1 MRPAAVAV
9 TVVAVL
15 LALLPAG
22 AARAEDREWRLFD
35 VQDVSSAVYT
45 QGLAGDHT
53 GRLHGRGYTTIAP
66 EVAVDGWTHIG
77 DGDLHRG
84 RMYDAYEQ
92 LGSGRKLYTITGPD
106 GRLSRYYH
114 RLTPGEQ
121 ANNSFVTVS
130 PSGRHLVSGEWFTQ
144 DRLLVF
150 ANPVGRRS
158 GSALPLAGTI
168 ALDRPLQHVQSCD
181 FVDATRLVCA
191 ADRPDQAVYSVHL
204 DHSLDDG
211 ARAHGTVRREFA
223 LPERSACTAGDYEA
237 EGIDYDTKRRVLSV
251 AVIDPSPCLLNTK
264 IFRYS
269 RQR

>member
-1 MRPAAVAV
+1 MRPAAAAAA
-9 TVVAVL
+9 VVAVV

-22 AARAEDREWRLFD
+22 AAGAADREWRLID
-35 VQDVSSAVYT
+35 VEDVSSAVYT
-45 QGLAGDHT
+45 QGLASDHT
-53 GRLHGRGYTTIAP
+53 GLLHGRGYTTIAP

-84 RMYDAYEQ
+84 RLYDAYEQ
-92 LGSGRKLYTITGPD
+92 LGSGRKLYTITAPD

-130 PSGRHLVSGEWFTQ
+130 PSGRQLVSGEWFTQ
-144 DRLLVF
+144 KRLLVF
-150 ANPVGRRS
+150 DNPVGRPS

-168 ALDRPLQHVQSCD
+168 TLDRPLQHVQSCD

-191 ADRPDQAVYSVHL
+191 ADLPDQAVYSVHL
-204 DHSLDDG
+204 DHPLDDG
-211 ARAHGTVRREFA
+211 AQAHGTVRREFA
-223 LPERSACTAGDYEA
+223 LPKLSACTGGDYEA